1 MYNSERIIC
10 CAQKKKEKKRR
21 VKKKKSLTKIG
32 LAEEVPLTCDKK
44 LHQRLGNIV
53 NIRKMGEFIYGAL
66 KSY

>member
-1 MYNSERIIC
+1 ML
-10 CAQKKKEKKRR
+10 
-21 VKKKKSLTKIG
+21 KKKKRKKKKGKKKKMSLTKIG
-32 LAEEVPLTCDKK
+32 LVEEVPLTCDKK